1 MYYSTLPC
9 LSCPAQLPNPPQ
21 PQSFSLFQNPFQFL
35 AWLAGQWPVGSPHIQ
50 STPHAIHTA
59 ATLLAYPPCWAGRQ
73 AGRPS
78 RSALSSSLALAIAVV
93 SSRRARLDSI
103 ATLLEDTNTIDR
115 TTVQF
120 PFSNPN
126 WQTQNSI
133 VQFNPP
139 CSAAAVAAALPLS
152 TPVSPA
158 ASTDLQPAPALNPV
172 LPAALWVEVLEQLST
187 LFNV

>member
-1 MYYSTLPC
+1 MFSELTLETSEMKPRLTIMYYSTLPC

-21 PQSFSLFQNPFQFL
+21 PQSFSLFRNPFQFL
-35 AWLAGQWPVGSPHIQ
+35 AWLAGQPPHPIH
-50 STPHAIHTA
+50 STCHTHSCYSA
-59 ATLLAYPPCWAGRQ
+59 SLPTLLGWLAGRL
-73 AGRPS
+73 AGPAAQHSAAASPS
-78 RSALSSSLALAIAVV
+78 PSP
-93 SSRRARLDSI
+93 SSRRAGHDSI

-120 PFSNPN
+120 PFSSNPN

-172 LPAALWVEVLEQLST
+172 LPAAL
-187 LFNV
+187 